1 MTQITVQGHVVN
13 PHTQSNTPIT
23 GIIDIASIINTTN
36 TTIQSQKSQQ
46 SQQLKEPLIL
56 QPDMV
61 RTPDY
66 RRETRYLESEA
77 GCCDTCCEDVC
88 SDETCCM
95 CIFCCC
101 LCD

>member
-1 MTQITVQGHVVN
+1 MPAFTGPVVVAHVVN
-13 PHTQSNTPIT
+13 PHTQTDAPLVDIV
-23 GIIDIASIINTTN
+23 GIVP
-36 TTIQSQKSQQ
+36 TTIQRQQ
-46 SQQLKEPLIL
+46 TLKEPLIL

-66 RRETRYLESEA
+66 RGETRNRESDD
-77 GCCDTCCEDVC
+77 GCCDSCCEDVC

-95 CIFCCC
+95 CILCCC

>member
-1 MTQITVQGHVVN
+1 MSQFTGTVVQAHLVN
-13 PHTQSNTPIT
+13 PQLQGN
-23 GIIDIASIINTTN
+23 GNIANTTN
-36 TTIQSQKSQQ
+36 TTIQSQPI
-46 SQQLKEPLIL
+46 QQLKEPLIL

-66 RRETRYLESEA
+66 RAQTRDRESEE
-77 GCCDTCCEDVC
+77 GCCDSCCEDVC

-101 LCD
+101 LCDF

>member
-1 MTQITVQGHVVN
+1 MPPFTGPVVVAHVVS
-13 PHTQSNTPIT
+13 PHTQSDAPLV
-23 GIIDIASIINTTN
+23 DIVDTTN
-36 TTIQSQKSQQ
+36 TTIQSQPIQQ
-46 SQQLKEPLIL
+46 TLKEPLIL

-66 RRETRYLESEA
+66 RRETRNRESDD

-101 LCD
+101 LCE